1 MRQNK
6 EIWVGVILTALLGFL
21 LLFVHGRSVRGSE
34 NSRFHLYAQF
44 SKADGLMNGADVRMA
59 GLRIGEVAGQSLSD
73 GYQVRVAFAFDKPVQ
88 IPVDSSVSI
97 ETDGLLGSKH
107 IEILPGGDEDML
119 NSGDTIEYTQDS
131 LILSELLEKVN
142 MYMKDK
148 KEKEAASV
156 SGADYQDREDME

>member
-1 MRQNK
+1 
-6 EIWVGVILTALLGFL
+6 
-21 LLFVHGRSVRGSE
+21 
-34 NSRFHLYAQF
+34 
-44 SKADGLMNGADVRMA
+44 
-59 GLRIGEVAGQSLSD
+59 
-73 GYQVRVAFAFDKPVQ
+73 
-88 IPVDSSVSI
+88 
-97 ETDGLLGSKH
+97 
-107 IEILPGGDEDML
+107 ML